1 MHLPISRFAVG
12 KLAEIL
18 FGFPAGLNRWPGCL
32 LLIASLP
39 VTVSTGFGKTPSGR
53 AGYRSAKNAKTVQN
67 SSCRAFQDMVHRL
80 PSLSLPRLFGFSTL
94 LVAHLTW
101 AQTGVPVSFE
111 LAAHST
117 AVAIQFDV
125 NGPAGTV
132 SWSSPSYQGSSAHLV
147 EIGPIGGANSGKTR
161 YVIFS
166 ASGEPISPSGKVTVD
181 FASTSALAN
190 GMVTIDGVV
199 ASNASGQA
207 VSASPTALP
216 VSTATQIPR
225 WSAQAG
231 QAARLSAP
239 IVDLDGSVTNVAFS
253 LAGQAI
259 GSAAGAP
266 PVLLW
271 NATGSGLRELN
282 AVATD
287 NAGRSASV
295 RVADLYVYNLADV
308 NSYAAFRSIHFG
320 PGAAESA
327 TAFGADPHGT
337 GVRNGIAFVLGLNP
351 RTPDLSLLP
360 RGEMRTTGLGAREYV
375 FTFSRPAA
383 LQAGTWSVQETTN
396 FGSWSNVP
404 ITRIAE
410 GPVANDRVPVE
421 ARVPASAGRSFLRLL
436 AVPPV
441 P

>member
-1 MHLPISRFAVG
+1 
-12 KLAEIL
+12 
-18 FGFPAGLNRWPGCL
+18 
-32 LLIASLP
+32 
-39 VTVSTGFGKTPSGR
+39 
-53 AGYRSAKNAKTVQN
+53 
-67 SSCRAFQDMVHRL
+67 MVHRF
-80 PSLSLPRLFGFSTL
+80 PSLSLTRLFGFSTL

-101 AQTGVPVSFE
+101 AQAGVPVSFE

-132 SWSSPSYQGSSAHLV
+132 SWSSPSFQGSSAHLV
-147 EIGPIGGANSGKTR
+147 EIGPIGGANFGKTR

-231 QAARLSAP
+231 QTAQLSAP
-239 IVDLDGSVTNVAFS
+239 VVDLDGSVTNVAFS